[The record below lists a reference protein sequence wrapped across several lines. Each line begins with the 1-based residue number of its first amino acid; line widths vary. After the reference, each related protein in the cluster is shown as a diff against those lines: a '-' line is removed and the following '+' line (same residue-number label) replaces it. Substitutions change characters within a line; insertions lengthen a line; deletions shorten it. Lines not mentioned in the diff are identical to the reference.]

1 MLLKIYVI
9 YTLMM
14 QKKKSEAQ
22 KKANARNQLFR
33 QIHGYSLTSFVNKAR
48 EVNAITSTEDAIL
61 TVIEYN
67 IKYLKEMQ
75 FDNSKKLNMHPRRR
89 CFCNGIAKWA
99 CVDKTGN
106 KRLLCNKHK
115 KQWEEDESLVSFKHI
130 NPYV

>member
-1 MLLKIYVI
+1 
-9 YTLMM
+9 MM
-14 QKKKSEAQ
+14 QKKSEAQ

-33 QIHGYSLTSFVNKAR
+33 QIHGYSLTSFVNRAR
-48 EVNAITSTEDAIL
+48 EVNAITSTEDTIL

-67 IKYLKEMQ
+67 IKFLKEMQ
-75 FDNSKKLNMHPRRR
+75 FDNSKKLNLHPRRR

-115 KQWEEDESLVSFKHI
+115 KQWEEDGSLVSFKPI